1 MSCFSCRGASGLISF
16 PHVQRVR
23 RAFGSCH
30 CGLHRERG
38 ERAFFLQAQQMMP
51 PPKPSTLVTSKS
63 GNRCALLI
71 SHTRLSC
78 PRKSIQ
84 HMKTSNRQCTTLM
97 QTYRMLPVQS
107 ANFAGP
113 RYCIYQLAGNIAQPC
128 LMFCP
133 YSNPSARGEPCYP
146 VRDCLKRASPH
157 LYCSLIGREK
167 LSTPMNNNFCL
178 SGAGLCEGRERCWG
192 IRGTRPVIG
201 SAREAEQSGR
211 RLCGGAEDG
220 VSRGTGCHG
229 AHHCHGPRQVQLWD
243 SPCVAKP
250 TNSPQ
255 WPAT

>member
-1 MSCFSCRGASGLISF
+1 MPTLVGALSRKKCLIASWFGDLGAYLSPRFVSCFSCRGASGLISF

-113 RYCIYQLAGNIAQPC
+113 RYTAYIN
-128 LMFCP
+128 
-133 YSNPSARGEPCYP
+133 
-146 VRDCLKRASPH
+146 
-157 LYCSLIGREK
+157 
-167 LSTPMNNNFCL
+167 
-178 SGAGLCEGRERCWG
+178 
-192 IRGTRPVIG
+192 
-201 SAREAEQSGR
+201 
-211 RLCGGAEDG
+211 
-220 VSRGTGCHG
+220 
-229 AHHCHGPRQVQLWD
+229 
-243 SPCVAKP
+243 
-250 TNSPQ
+250 
-255 WPAT
+255 